1 MFGRLL
7 SRDETNAA
15 ILLAFGGTIMLL
27 VANGSGPL
35 SLKRT
40 ASRTLSNPVPRAS
53 RRMHAEVALPTLP
66 LELAA

>member
-7 SRDETNAA
+7 SREETNAA

-27 VANGSGPL
+27 VANGSGLL

-53 RRMHAEVALPTLP
+53 RRVHTEVALPTLP
-66 LELAA
+66 SELAA

>member
-1 MFGRLL
+1 MVGTLL
-7 SRDETNAA
+7 SREETNAA
-15 ILLAFGGTIMLL
+15 ILLAFGGKIMLL

-40 ASRTLSNPVPRAS
+40 VSRNLSNPVPRAS

-66 LELAA
+66 SELAA